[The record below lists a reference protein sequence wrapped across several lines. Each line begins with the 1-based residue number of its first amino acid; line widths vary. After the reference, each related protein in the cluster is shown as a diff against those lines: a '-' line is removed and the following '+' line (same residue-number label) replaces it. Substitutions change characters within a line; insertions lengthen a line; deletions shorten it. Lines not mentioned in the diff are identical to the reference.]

1 MKIRRGEQK
10 SVRVKGVRKAGGQK
24 RLDVGAESNKVAL
37 FFSKRA
43 AHNTLPK
50 GERVHFP
57 TSEHNFP
64 SYART
69 LRMRIGEENVSPFH
83 TKKFFSAAR
92 LWADANSQHLC
103 VSPLQF

>member
-1 MKIRRGEQK
+1 MIIDLFCNRSMVVVYIAGAGMKIRRGEQK

-64 SYART
+64 S
-69 LRMRIGEENVSPFH
+69 SPEI
-83 TKKFFSAAR
+83 
-92 LWADANSQHLC
+92 W
-103 VSPLQF
+103 